1 MLRHALLP
9 LLLAATMAQ
18 GQSID
23 AYRYWFDD
31 ASASAVT
38 TNVAPTPELVLN
50 TSLPTGTME
59 PGYHRFT
66 LQVRDDAGF
75 WSAPQTTYF
84 VRNSG
89 TLSGYRYWL
98 NDNVTTLVNASLT
111 PGSTVDLSAL
121 LATSGLERPF
131 NLVTLQ
137 FREADGTWSAPITQA
152 FSRNSG
158 PVDGYE
164 YWIDDEIDD
173 RTTNSVTPT
182 GVLDLIADLPV
193 PTTWGDHLFTIRF
206 RSTNGEWSVPLSSTF
221 HFFTSIEE
229 LPSITDLLLFPNP
242 ATQEL
247 GLRLN
252 SDGMHTL
259 NLEVLDLGGRVV
271 RDLSSWGVHG
281 STYRTWDISDIA
293 RGSYLLRLFDDQGS
307 RSIPFVKH

>member
-1 MLRHALLP
+1 MLRQAFFP
-9 LLLAATMAQ
+9 LLLAAITAH

-38 TNVAPTPELVLN
+38 TPVAPTPELVLSTN
-50 TSLPTGTME
+50 LPTGTME

-75 WSAPQTTYF
+75 WSVPHTTYF

-89 TLSGYRYWL
+89 MMNAYRYWL
-98 NDNVTTLVNASLT
+98 NDDVSTLVNTDLT
-111 PGSTVDLSAL
+111 PGSTVDLNTL
-121 LATSGLERPF
+121 LATSGMDRPF

-164 YWIDDEIDD
+164 YWIDDEIDE
-173 RTTNSVTPT
+173 RVTTSISAANV
-182 GVLDLIADLPV
+182 VDLIAELPV
-193 PTTWGDHLFTIRF
+193 PTEWGDLLFTIRF

-221 HFFTSIEE
+221 SFFTSIDE
-229 LPSITDLLLFPNP
+229 LPGISDLLLFPNP

-252 SDGMHTL
+252 SNGTHTL
-259 NLEVLDLGGRVV
+259 HLEVLDLGGRVV

-281 STYRTWDISDIA
+281 STYRTWDISDLA
-293 RGSYLLRLFDDQGS
+293 RGSYLLRLSDGYRT
-307 RSIPFVKH
+307 RSIPFIKG